1 MCVTRGDSG
10 GAGVRLSSGTGSR
23 TKSPGTP
30 GTIRRGT
37 GRGLGE
43 SVTFGGNRVGA
54 PAWLRILRLDAA
66 GGYRERG
73 SRPPWGARGGA
84 GNAPS
89 VRTLGWAR
97 DRCGVERGTPPIL
110 GPRLC
115 QEIEKESLL
124 VGLSRS
130 PLWPEGQI

>member
-43 SVTFGGNRVGA
+43 SVTFEGNRVGA

-66 GGYRERG
+66 GGYRGRG
-73 SRPPWGARGGA
+73 SRPPWGVRGGGGKRA
-84 GNAPS
+84 QRPHLRVGEGSLWGGTRDAADPGTQA
-89 VRTLGWAR
+89 VRG
-97 DRCGVERGTPPIL
+97 DRKRKFACRSFSFS
-110 GPRLC
+110 
-115 QEIEKESLL
+115 SLA
-124 VGLSRS
+124 
-130 PLWPEGQI
+130 